1 MIRPGFAAACIA
13 VLYYCMLYRQNM
25 AMQES
30 HSDRA
35 ARLMRRATYAST
47 SVALVLIVAKTVA
60 WLMTDSVSLLAT
72 LIDSCLDAAAAIVN
86 LLAVRH
92 ALEPAD
98 RQHRFGHGKAEAL
111 AGLGQSTFI
120 AGSAVFLS
128 LEAIGRFSH
137 PQPVGALGVGVAV
150 MVFSILA
157 TVGLLL
163 FQRHVIH
170 HSGSTAI
177 KADYLHYKTDFM
189 INAGVI
195 VALTL
200 SSYGWPGF
208 DPVFAIAIVAFIL
221 YSAWGIAKES
231 LDLLMDRELPEGE
244 RAKIKALVRNHPDTK
259 GLHDLRT
266 RKSGMTVFIQ
276 LHLELDDNL
285 TLMQAH
291 RIADSVEAL
300 ILDNFPDAE
309 VLIHEDPAS
318 LMEPKPEYVQ

>member
-1 MIRPGFAAACIA
+1 
-13 VLYYCMLYRQNM
+13 
-25 AMQES
+25 
-30 HSDRA
+30 
-35 ARLMRRATYAST
+35 MRMATYAST
-47 SVALVLIVAKTVA
+47 VVAFVLIVVKTMA

-72 LIDSCLDAAAAIVN
+72 LIDSCLDAAAAIIN

-98 RQHRFGHGKAEAL
+98 REHRFGHGKAEAL

-128 LEAIGRFSH
+128 LEAIGRLSH
-137 PQPVGALGVGVAV
+137 PQPVGAISIGVGV

-157 TVGLLL
+157 TVGLLV
-163 FQRHVIH
+163 FQRYVIRQT
-170 HSGSTAI
+170 GSTAI
-177 KADYLHYKTDFM
+177 KADYLHYKTDFL

-195 VALTL
+195 LALIL

-221 YSAWGIAKES
+221 YSAWDIGKES
-231 LDLLMDRELPEGE
+231 MDLLMDRELPEQE
-244 RAKIKALVRNHPDTK
+244 REKIKALVRNHTDTD

-266 RKSGMTVFIQ
+266 RKSGTTVFIQ
-276 LHLELDDNL
+276 FHLELDDHL

-300 ILDNFPDAE
+300 ILEHFPDAE
-309 VLIHEDPAS
+309 VLIHEDPSS
-318 LMEPKPEYVQ
+318 LMEPKPEYTK